1 MPSVTKRR
9 ERGPR
14 ARSGTTYRRHDSA
27 VAVAFLSPAMI
38 GFTVFAVLPVL
49 GGLALGLFDWDL
61 FSTPRY
67 VGARNFVRLF
77 SDPTMWQSLFVTL
90 QFLLL
95 GVIPTVLLGFMLAVL
110 VNSKLPAVP
119 ALRLLFFVPMIASSA
134 VTALVWAMLY
144 NERQGFVNQALG
156 VIGVD
161 GPNWLSD
168 TFWALPAL
176 VIVMIWSALPLVII
190 LYLAGLQRVP
200 DDIYAAA
207 SLDGAGPWRQLW
219 SMTWPSV
226 WPTTALVLALQAIGF
241 LSGSFEMA
249 LLLTDG
255 GPLGT
260 TQSLALYAY
269 RVAFNDL
276 NFGYASALSMFQL
289 VVFAAIVGIVQGVRR
304 TLRKGGL

>member
-1 MPSVTKRR
+1 M
-9 ERGPR
+9 
-14 ARSGTTYRRHDSA
+14 
-27 VAVAFLSPAMI
+27 AFLSPAMI

>member
-1 MPSVTKRR
+1 M
-9 ERGPR
+9 
-14 ARSGTTYRRHDSA
+14 
-27 VAVAFLSPAMI
+27 AVAFLSPAMI